1 MRFILLFILAL
12 VITFQAFTQNQVSVS
27 GSVDWNNIANQ
38 MNSGQISKND
48 FPKQS
53 GQIAIPGII
62 SAVNANFIS
71 AKYIPIS
78 DTLAEKLELSQI
90 SETIVVKTTLLFER
104 KHPVIEYSFIPF
116 RKNNE
121 TGSIEQITD
130 FVIDIQYHTN
140 TIKKALN
147 NKYSNSSVLNSGKWY
162 KIKVDTTGI
171 FKLTYEQLVNI
182 GFSNPANIRIY
193 SHGGQQLP
201 YMNYELNYDD
211 LVEMPISMSVG
222 NDATF
227 NGGDYILFYTQG
239 PVTWSYN
246 SNLQLFINKLHN
258 YSNYTYL
265 FITDDLGSGKR
276 IPNQEL
282 ITSDP
287 TKTSTSFDSY
297 RYHEKEAFNL
307 IRSGR
312 TWYGEKF
319 RPGESLTFLF
329 DFPQIIQ
336 SESVK
341 IYTDVAGR
349 REPSSPISYFN
360 IYSQDNLLSRIEIAN
375 TYSEYIYGYNYS
387 RKMELTAPQNSIK
400 LKYDFGGGNSVSEGY
415 INFICLNAREKLK
428 FSGSPL
434 LFRDVKSVGQGNIT
448 EFLVE
453 YAETDITIWDVT
465 NPVSPMQMNTTK
477 VNQNTRF
484 LANTSSLTEYAAF
497 KATDV
502 YNPIIEGSDLGFI
515 ENQNLHELSAQDM
528 VILTNPKFVNYAE
541 ELAQMHRT
549 KDSLRVF
556 VTTPDKVYNEFSSG
570 TPDVAALR
578 NFMRMLYDKASTET
592 DLPKYLLLFG
602 DGSYDNKTV
611 SNSNSNYLLTYQSIN
626 SLSETTSYVS
636 DDFYGLLD
644 ESEGEHLGKLDL
656 GIGRFPVQT
665 EEEAQLMLDKIYAYL
680 SPESMGDWQTRIC
693 FIGDDGDGGTHM
705 VQPDII
711 SKSIN
716 TKNPEY
722 NIGKIYLDAYP
733 QISTPSGQRF
743 PDVTKAIND
752 MVIQGALIIDYV
764 GHGNPRILTHEE
776 VLSTSDVRSW
786 TNKNKL
792 SIFVTASCEV
802 GRFDDYSR
810 TSLGE
815 WMLLNPNG
823 GGIAALTT
831 TRLVY
836 SGSNDILNTNFFNT
850 VFNTELRLGD
860 VIRIAKVNTPGD
872 TNKRNFTLLGDPA
885 LKLAIPENK
894 NYVSSIKDSTTTE
907 IKKNTPSVQIEGDIN
922 VTIDTLNALS
932 KAKVTGYLI
941 DKNDNYIDKDGIL
954 SISVFDKPDTLFTYG
969 QDNPRLMF
977 SLQDKLLYKGQAS
990 ITAGF
995 FEFDFIVPKD
1005 INYKYGKGKISLY
1018 AKLDSIDAMGY
1029 SDQLII
1035 GGNAKTEVIDLNEPI
1050 IQLFLNDTLFVNGGI
1065 TDQNPILLAK
1075 LSDETGINTTGNGFG
1090 HNITALIDENQ
1101 DNTLVLNN
1109 YYQGEMDKY
1118 NCGEVIYPLKDLSE
1132 GYHTLYLKA
1141 WDIMNNSSDASI
1153 EFYVTNNEE
1162 AVIED
1167 LANYP
1172 NPFKESTQFIFNHN
1186 QAYPALEVTID
1197 IFDLMGNKAA
1207 QIIQK
1212 NSNQGFQIEPI
1223 TWYGTTNNGSKLAN
1237 GIYIYKAT
1245 INTIDGIKTSKSSKL
1260 MIFR

>member
-1 MRFILLFILAL
+1 MRFILLIISAL
-12 VITFQAFTQNQVSVS
+12 FLTFQAFTQNQLSVS
-27 GSVDWNNIANQ
+27 GSVDWNEIANQ

-48 FPKQS
+48 FPKHN
-53 GQIAIPGII
+53 GQIGIPGTI
-62 SAVNANFIS
+62 STVNANFVS

-78 DTLAEKLELSQI
+78 DSLAKKLELSQI
-90 SETIVVKTTLLFER
+90 SETISIQAMVLYER
-104 KHPVIEYSFIPF
+104 KNPLVEYSFIPF
-116 RKNNE
+116 RKNSE

-130 FVIDIQYHTN
+130 FVIDIQYNTN
-140 TIKKALN
+140 TLKKALN
-147 NKYSNSSVLNSGKWY
+147 SKYINSSVLNSGKWY
-162 KIKVDTTGI
+162 KIKVDTTGV

-182 GFSNPANIRIY
+182 GFSNPGNIKIY

-201 YMNYELNYDD
+201 YMNNEPNYDD
-211 LVEMPISMSVG
+211 LVEMPISMSLG

-246 SNLQLFINKLHN
+246 SNLHLFINRLHN

-265 FITDDLGSGKR
+265 FLTEGLGNGKR
-276 IPNQEL
+276 VPNQEIL
-282 ITSDP
+282 AAAP
-287 TKTSTSFDSY
+287 TKTSNSYDSY
-297 RYHEKEAFNL
+297 RYHEKEKFNL

-319 RPGESLTFLF
+319 KPGESLTFSF
-329 DFPQIIQ
+329 DISQIIVT
-336 SESVK
+336 EPVK

-360 IYSQDNLLSRIEIAN
+360 IYSQDNLLSRIEIAD
-375 TYSEYIYGYNYS
+375 TYGQYVYGHNYS
-387 RKMELTAPQNSIK
+387 RKMELTTTQNPIK
-400 LKYDFGGGNSVSEGY
+400 LRYDFAGGNSISEGY
-415 INFICLNAREKLK
+415 INFICLNAREKIKYL
-428 FSGSPL
+428 GSPL
-434 LFRDVKSVGQGNIT
+434 LFRDVKSVGPGNIT
-448 EFLVE
+448 EFLVD
-453 YAETDITIWDVT
+453 YTGSDLIIWDVT
-465 NPVSPMQMNTTK
+465 APLSPIQMNATS
-477 VNQNTRF
+477 VNQNIRF
-484 LANTSSLTEYAAF
+484 LANTSNLSEYVAF
-497 KATDV
+497 KPTDALK
-502 YNPIIEGSDLGFI
+502 PILDGEDLGFI

-528 VILTNPKFVNYAE
+528 VIVTNPKFAKYAE
-541 ELAQMHRT
+541 DLAQFHRT
-549 KDSLRVF
+549 NDSLQVF
-556 VTTPDKVYNEFSSG
+556 VTTPDKIFNEFSSG

-578 NFMRMLYDKASTET
+578 NFLRMLYDRASSETE
-592 DLPKYLLLFG
+592 LPKYLLLFG

-611 SNSNSNYLLTYQSIN
+611 SSSNSNYLLTYQSIN
-626 SLSETTSYVS
+626 SLSETSSFVS
-636 DDFYGLLD
+636 DDFFGLLD
-644 ESEGEHLGKLDL
+644 ETEGEHFGKLDL

-680 SPESMGDWQTRIC
+680 SPESMGDWRTKIC

-705 VQPDII
+705 RQPDDI

-716 TKNPEY
+716 IKNPEY
-722 NIGKIYLDAYP
+722 NIAKIYLDAYP
-733 QISTPSGQRF
+733 QISTPAGQRF

-815 WMLLNPNG
+815 WMLLNPDG

-836 SGSNDILNTNFFNT
+836 SGSNDVLNTNFFNT
-850 VFNTELRLGD
+850 VFNTDLRLGD

-885 LKLAIPENK
+885 LKLAIPESK
-894 NYVSSIKDSTTTE
+894 NYVSSIKDSTTTAL
-907 IKKNTPSVQIEGDIN
+907 KNNTPSVQFESDII

-941 DKNDNYIDKDGIL
+941 DKNDNYLDKDGIL
-954 SISVFDKPDTLFTYG
+954 TVSVFDKADTLFTYG
-969 QDNPRLMF
+969 QDNGKIMF

-990 ITAGF
+990 ITAGH

-1005 INYKYGKGKISLY
+1005 INFKYGKGKISLY
-1018 AKLDSIDAMGY
+1018 AKLDSIDALGY

-1035 GGNAKTEVIDLNEPI
+1035 GGNAKSEVNDQNEPI

-1075 LSDETGINTTGNGFG
+1075 LSDEYGINTTGNGFG
-1090 HNITALIDENQ
+1090 HNITALIDDDQ

-1109 YYQGEMDKY
+1109 YYQGDMDKY
-1118 NCGEVIYPLKDLSE
+1118 NCGEVIYPLKGLSE

-1153 EFYVTNNEE
+1153 GFYVTNNQE

-1167 LANYP
+1167 LTNYP

-1186 QAYPALEVTID
+1186 QAYPALKVTID
-1197 IFDLMGNKAA
+1197 IYDLMGNKAA

-1212 NSNQGFQIEPI
+1212 NPNEGFQIEPI
-1223 TWYGTTNNGSKLAN
+1223 TWYGTSNNGSKLAN

-1245 INTIDGIKTSKSSKL
+1245 INTIDGVKTSKSSKL